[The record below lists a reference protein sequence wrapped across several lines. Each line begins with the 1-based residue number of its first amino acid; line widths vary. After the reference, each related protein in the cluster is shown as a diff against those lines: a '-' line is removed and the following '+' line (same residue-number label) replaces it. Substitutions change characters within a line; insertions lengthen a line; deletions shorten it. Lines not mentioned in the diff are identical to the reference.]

1 MRIAL
6 ARALFIQPTL
16 LLLGET
22 HTSSLPTL
30 LKIRLII
37 ALIVALI
44 FASIIHITVLV
55 ILFIMTANIEFWC
68 KGDDM

>member
-37 ALIVALI
+37 ALI